1 MLYRYRLYLKDGSE
15 TGEAHYAA
23 RIKAAAPALCCRS
36 DGRRVGRVADDD
48 VVFSFRVHLT
58 EPPTQVRVPPL
69 DAIEILDWA
78 AENSGDLMELHRRL
92 ARARLP
98 DADDRVVVVSEP
110 VRFELLRILIE
121 IEIDHPLSPAQAELR
136 RVAGSALIV
145 GD

>member
-1 MLYRYRLYLKDGSE
+1 MLR
-15 TGEAHYAA
+15 
-23 RIKAAAPALCCRS
+23 PALCGRS
-36 DGRRVGRVADDD
+36 AGRRVGRVAVDD

-58 EPPTQVRVPPL
+58 EPPTQVAVAPL
-69 DAIEILDWA
+69 DAIEILNWA
-78 AENSGDLMELHRRL
+78 AKDSSDLQELHCRL

-98 DADDRVVVVSEP
+98 DADDRLVVVSEP
-110 VRFELLRILIE
+110 VRFELLRILFE